1 MSIQN
6 TEYLIKN
13 SFKILKEMLE
23 DRKIDISNLHSIND
37 KELVELHNDNQ
48 IFDIKVNDELKV
60 IYYMANKIKIQNIK
74 LFIDEENDKN
84 IIFISKEKLTTNNYK
99 SFSDFK
105 DKNINF
111 QFFFIKELLF
121 NIYKHEY
128 VPKHEVITDKKDIEE
143 IKTKYL
149 LKNLYQLPILLSND
163 PICKY
168 LDIKSTSLVKI
179 TRPSPTAGEYILY
192 RYVV

>member
-1 MSIQN
+1 MSLHN
-6 TEYLIKN
+6 TDYLIKT
-13 SFKILKEMLE
+13 SFQILKEMLE
-23 DRKIDISNLHSIND
+23 DRNIETTSINSITELEVIKLYNENQTFDIKIND
-37 KELVELHNDNQ
+37 K
-48 IFDIKVNDELKV
+48 LKV

-74 LFIDEENDKN
+74 PFIDEENDKT

-105 DKNINF
+105 EKKINF
-111 QFFFIKELLF
+111 QFFFINELLF
-121 NIYKHEY
+121 NIYKHKY
-128 VPKHEVITDKKDIEE
+128 VPKHEVINDTKEIEH
-143 IKTKYL
+143 IKTTYL
-149 LKNLYQLPILLSND
+149 LKNLYQLPLILNTD

-168 LDIKSTSLVKI
+168 LDIKSGSVVKI

>member
-128 VPKHEVITDKKDIEE
+128 VPKHEVITDKKEIEE

-149 LKNLYQLPILLSND
+149 LKNLYQLPILLSTD

-168 LDIKSTSLVKI
+168 LDIKSTSVVKI

>member
-6 TEYLIKN
+6 TEYLITN
-13 SFKILKEMLE
+13 SFRILKEMLE
-23 DRKIDISNLHSIND
+23 DRKIDISNLNSINEQ
-37 KELVELHNDNQ
+37 ELILLHNENQ

-60 IYYMANKIKIQNIK
+60 VYYMANKIKIQNIK
-74 LFIDEENDKN
+74 PFIDEENDKN
-84 IIFISKEKLTTNNYK
+84 VIFISKEKLTTNNYK

-105 DKNINF
+105 EKNINF

-128 VPKHEVITDKKDIEE
+128 VPKHEVITDKKEIEE
-143 IKTKYL
+143 IKNKYL
-149 LKNLYQLPILLSND
+149 LKNLYQLPILLNND

-168 LDIKSTSLVKI
+168 LDIKPGSVVKI

>member
-105 DKNINF
+105 EKNINF

-128 VPKHEVITDKKDIEE
+128 VPKHEVITDKKEIE
-143 IKTKYL
+143 
-149 LKNLYQLPILLSND
+149 
-163 PICKY
+163 
-168 LDIKSTSLVKI
+168 
-179 TRPSPTAGEYILY
+179 
-192 RYVV
+192 

>member
-6 TEYLIKN
+6 TEYLITN
-13 SFKILKEMLE
+13 SFRILKEMLE
-23 DRKIDISNLHSIND
+23 DRKIDISNLNSIND
-37 KELVELHNDNQ
+37 QELILLHNENQ

-60 IYYMANKIKIQNIK
+60 VYYMANKIKIQNIK
-74 LFIDEENDKN
+74 PFIDEENDKN
-84 IIFISKEKLTTNNYK
+84 VIFISKEKLTTNNYK

-105 DKNINF
+105 EKNINF

-128 VPKHEVITDKKDIEE
+128 VPKHEVITDKKEIEE

-149 LKNLYQLPILLSND
+149 LKNLYQLPILLNND

-168 LDIKSTSLVKI
+168 LDIKPGSVVKI
-179 TRPSPTAGEYILY
+179 TRPSPTAGEYVLY

>member
-1 MSIQN
+1 MSIHN
-6 TEYLIKN
+6 TEYLIKT

-23 DRKIDISNLHSIND
+23 DRNIETSSINSIT
-37 KELVELHNDNQ
+37 ELELIKLYNENQ
-48 IFDIKVNDELKV
+48 TFDVKINDELKV

-74 LFIDEENDKN
+74 PFIDEENDKT

-111 QFFFIKELLF
+111 QFFFINELLF

-128 VPKHEVITDKKDIEE
+128 VPEHKVITDTKEIED

-149 LKNLYQLPILLSND
+149 LKNLYQLPLILNTD
-163 PICKY
+163 PVCKY
-168 LDIKSTSLVKI
+168 LDIKSGSVVKI

>member
-6 TEYLIKN
+6 TEYLITN
-13 SFKILKEMLE
+13 SFRILKEMLE
-23 DRKIDISNLHSIND
+23 DRKIDISNLNSIND
-37 KELVELHNDNQ
+37 QELILLHNENQ

-60 IYYMANKIKIQNIK
+60 VYYMANKIKIQNIK
-74 LFIDEENDKN
+74 PFIDEENDKN
-84 IIFISKEKLTTNNYK
+84 VIFISKEKLTTNNYK

-105 DKNINF
+105 EKNINF

-128 VPKHEVITDKKDIEE
+128 VPKHEVISDKKEIEK

-149 LKNLYQLPILLSND
+149 LKNLYQLPILLNND

-168 LDIKSTSLVKI
+168 LDIKPGSVVKI

>member
-168 LDIKSTSLVKI
+168 LDIKSTSVVKI

>member
-6 TEYLIKN
+6 TEYLITN
-13 SFKILKEMLE
+13 SFRILKEMLE
-23 DRKIDISNLHSIND
+23 DRKIDISNLNSIND
-37 KELVELHNDNQ
+37 QELILLHNENQ

-60 IYYMANKIKIQNIK
+60 VYYMANKIKIQNIK
-74 LFIDEENDKN
+74 SFIDEENDKN
-84 IIFISKEKLTTNNYK
+84 VIFISKEKLTTNNYK

-105 DKNINF
+105 EKNINF

-128 VPKHEVITDKKDIEE
+128 VPKHEVITDKEVEE

-149 LKNLYQLPILLSND
+149 LKNLYQLPILLNND

-168 LDIKSTSLVKI
+168 LDIKPGSVVKI

>member
-6 TEYLIKN
+6 TEYLITN
-13 SFKILKEMLE
+13 SFRILKEMLE
-23 DRKIDISNLHSIND
+23 DRKIDISNLNSINEQ
-37 KELVELHNDNQ
+37 ELILLHNENQ

-60 IYYMANKIKIQNIK
+60 VYYMANKIKIQNIK
-74 LFIDEENDKN
+74 PFIDEENDKN
-84 IIFISKEKLTTNNYK
+84 VIFISKEKLTTNNYK

-105 DKNINF
+105 EKNINF

-128 VPKHEVITDKKDIEE
+128 VPKHEVITDKKEIEE
-143 IKTKYL
+143 IKNKYL
-149 LKNLYQLPILLSND
+149 LKNLYQLPILLNND

-168 LDIKSTSLVKI
+168 LDIKPGSVVKI
-179 TRPSPTAGEYILY
+179 TRPSPTAGEYVLY

>member
-1 MSIQN
+1 MSLQN
-6 TEYLIKN
+6 TEYLITN
-13 SFKILKEMLE
+13 SFKILKEMLN
-23 DRKIDISNLHSIND
+23 DRKINTSSLDSIT
-37 KELVELHNDNQ
+37 ELELIKLYNENQ

-74 LFIDEENDKN
+74 PFIDEENDKN

-105 DKNINF
+105 EKNINI

-128 VPKHEVITDKKDIEE
+128 VPKHEVITDTKEIEE
-143 IKTKYL
+143 IKNKYL
-149 LKNLYQLPILLSND
+149 LKNLFQLPLILNTD

-168 LDIKSTSLVKI
+168 LDIKSNSVVKI

>member
-6 TEYLIKN
+6 TEYLITN
-13 SFKILKEMLE
+13 SFRILKEMLE
-23 DRKIDISNLHSIND
+23 DRKIDISNLNSINEQ
-37 KELVELHNDNQ
+37 ELILLHNENQ

-60 IYYMANKIKIQNIK
+60 VYYMANKIKIQNIK

-84 IIFISKEKLTTNNYK
+84 VIFISKEKLTTNNYK

-105 DKNINF
+105 EKNINF

-128 VPKHEVITDKKDIEE
+128 VPKHEVITDKEVEE

-149 LKNLYQLPILLSND
+149 LKNLYQLPILLNND

-168 LDIKSTSLVKI
+168 LDIKPGSVVKI

>member
-1 MSIQN
+1 MSLHN
-6 TEYLIKN
+6 TDYLIKT

-23 DRKIDISNLHSIND
+23 DRNIETSSINSIT
-37 KELVELHNDNQ
+37 ELELIKLYNENQ
-48 IFDIKVNDELKV
+48 TFDIKINNKLKV

-74 LFIDEENDKN
+74 PFIDEENDKT

-105 DKNINF
+105 DKKINF

-128 VPKHEVITDKKDIEE
+128 VPKHEVITNKKEIED

-149 LKNLYQLPILLSND
+149 LKNLYQLPLILNMD

-168 LDIKSTSLVKI
+168 LDIKAGSVVKI

>member
-128 VPKHEVITDKKDIEE
+128 VPKHEVITDKKEIEE

-149 LKNLYQLPILLSND
+149 LKNLYQLPIILSSD

>member
-128 VPKHEVITDKKDIEE
+128 VPKHEVITDKKEIEE

-168 LDIKSTSLVKI
+168 LDIKSTSVVKI

>member
-6 TEYLIKN
+6 TEYLITN
-13 SFKILKEMLE
+13 SFRILKEMLE
-23 DRKIDISNLHSIND
+23 DRKIDISNLNSINEQ
-37 KELVELHNDNQ
+37 ELILLHNENQ

-60 IYYMANKIKIQNIK
+60 VYYMANKIKIQNIK
-74 LFIDEENDKN
+74 PFIDEENDKN
-84 IIFISKEKLTTNNYK
+84 VIFISKEKLTTNNYK

-105 DKNINF
+105 EKNINF

-128 VPKHEVITDKKDIEE
+128 VPKHQVITDKKEIEE

-149 LKNLYQLPILLSND
+149 LKNLYQLPILLNND

-168 LDIKSTSLVKI
+168 LDIKPGSVVKI

>member
-23 DRKIDISNLHSIND
+23 DRKLDISNLHSIND
-37 KELVELHNDNQ
+37 KELLEFNNDNQ

-60 IYYMANKIKIQNIK
+60 VYYMANKIKIQNIK
-74 LFIDEENDKN
+74 PFIDEENDKN
-84 IIFISKEKLTTNNYK
+84 VIFISKEKLTTNNYK

-105 DKNINF
+105 EKNINF
-111 QFFFIKELLF
+111 QFFFINELLF

-128 VPKHEVITDKKDIEE
+128 VPKHEVITDKIEIEE

-149 LKNLYQLPILLSND
+149 LKNLFQLPIILNTD

-168 LDIKSTSLVKI
+168 LDIKSGSVVKI
-179 TRPSPTAGEYILY
+179 TRPSPSAGEYILY

>member
-1 MSIQN
+1 MSLQN
-6 TEYLIKN
+6 TEYLITN
-13 SFKILKEMLE
+13 SFKILKEMLN
-23 DRKIDISNLHSIND
+23 DRKINTSSLNSIT
-37 KELVELHNDNQ
+37 ELELIKLYNENQ

-74 LFIDEENDKN
+74 PFIDEENDKN

-105 DKNINF
+105 EKNINI

-128 VPKHEVITDKKDIEE
+128 VPKHEVITDTKEIEQ
-143 IKTKYL
+143 IKNKYL
-149 LKNLYQLPILLSND
+149 LKNLFQLPLMLNTD

-168 LDIKSTSLVKI
+168 LDIKSNSVVKI

>member
-6 TEYLIKN
+6 TEYLITN
-13 SFKILKEMLE
+13 SFRILKEMLE
-23 DRKIDISNLHSIND
+23 DRKIDISNLNSIND
-37 KELVELHNDNQ
+37 QELILLHNENQ

-60 IYYMANKIKIQNIK
+60 VYYMANKIKIQNIK
-74 LFIDEENDKN
+74 SFIDEENDKN
-84 IIFISKEKLTTNNYK
+84 VIFISKEKLTTNNYK

-105 DKNINF
+105 EKNINF

-128 VPKHEVITDKKDIEE
+128 VPKHEVITDKEVEE

-149 LKNLYQLPILLSND
+149 LKNLYQLPILLNND

-168 LDIKSTSLVKI
+168 LDIKPGSVVKI

-192 RYVV
+192 IYVV

>member
-13 SFKILKEMLE
+13 IFKILKEMLE

-105 DKNINF
+105 EKNINF

-128 VPKHEVITDKKDIEE
+128 VPKHEVITDKKEIEE
-143 IKTKYL
+143 IKIKYL
-149 LKNLYQLPILLSND
+149 LKNLYQLPILLSTD

-168 LDIKSTSLVKI
+168 LDIKSTSVVKI

>member
-6 TEYLIKN
+6 TEYLITN
-13 SFKILKEMLE
+13 SFRILKEMLE
-23 DRKIDISNLHSIND
+23 DRKIDISNLNSIND
-37 KELVELHNDNQ
+37 QELILLHNENQ

-60 IYYMANKIKIQNIK
+60 VYYMANKIKIQNIK
-74 LFIDEENDKN
+74 SFIDEENDKN
-84 IIFISKEKLTTNNYK
+84 VIFISKEKLTTNNYK

-105 DKNINF
+105 EKNINF

-128 VPKHEVITDKKDIEE
+128 VPKHEVITDKEVEE

-149 LKNLYQLPILLSND
+149 LKNLYQ
-163 PICKY
+163 
-168 LDIKSTSLVKI
+168 
-179 TRPSPTAGEYILY
+179 
-192 RYVV
+192 

>member
-128 VPKHEVITDKKDIEE
+128 VPKHEVITDKKEIEE

-149 LKNLYQLPILLSND
+149 LKNLYQLPIILSSD

-168 LDIKSTSLVKI
+168 LDIKSTSVVKI

>member
-168 LDIKSTSLVKI
+168 LDIKSTNVVKI

>member
-6 TEYLIKN
+6 TEYLITN
-13 SFKILKEMLE
+13 SFRILKEMLE
-23 DRKIDISNLHSIND
+23 DRKIDISNLNSIND
-37 KELVELHNDNQ
+37 QELILLHNENQ

-60 IYYMANKIKIQNIK
+60 VYYMANKIKIQNIK
-74 LFIDEENDKN
+74 PFIDEENDKN
-84 IIFISKEKLTTNNYK
+84 VIFISKEKLTTNNYK

-105 DKNINF
+105 EKNINF

-128 VPKHEVITDKKDIEE
+128 VPKHEVITDKEVEE

-149 LKNLYQLPILLSND
+149 LKNLYQLPILLNND

-168 LDIKSTSLVKI
+168 LDIKPGSVVKI

>member
-6 TEYLIKN
+6 TEYLITN
-13 SFKILKEMLE
+13 SFRILKEMLE
-23 DRKIDISNLHSIND
+23 DRKIDISNLNSIND
-37 KELVELHNDNQ
+37 QELILLHNENQ

-60 IYYMANKIKIQNIK
+60 VYYMANKIKIQNIK
-74 LFIDEENDKN
+74 SFIDEENDKN
-84 IIFISKEKLTTNNYK
+84 VIFISKEKLTTNNYK

-111 QFFFIKELLF
+111 QFFFINELLF

-128 VPKHEVITDKKDIEE
+128 VPKHKVITDTKEIED

-149 LKNLYQLPILLSND
+149 LKNLYQLPLILNTD
-163 PICKY
+163 PVCKY
-168 LDIKSTSLVKI
+168 LDIKSGSIVKI

>member
-105 DKNINF
+105 EKNINF

-128 VPKHEVITDKKDIEE
+128 VPKHEVITDKKEIEE
-143 IKTKYL
+143 IKIKYL
-149 LKNLYQLPILLSND
+149 LKNLYQLPILLSTD

-168 LDIKSTSLVKI
+168 LDIKSTSVVKI